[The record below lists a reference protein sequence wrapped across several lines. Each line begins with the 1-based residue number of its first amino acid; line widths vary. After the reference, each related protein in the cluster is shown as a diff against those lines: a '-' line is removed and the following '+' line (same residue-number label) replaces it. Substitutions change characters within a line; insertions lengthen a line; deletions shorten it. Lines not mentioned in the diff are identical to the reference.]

1 MLKLGHYPQAGIGV
15 GAINLQGA
23 TARTDVGAR
32 TAALDQLGFR
42 SSRASAAGLH
52 VPARTEPPLAP
63 PVTSAIWPV
72 RSRAVLLLHRRGVE
86 VLDQTKQTVR
96 CHWQL
101 EDLPPPSGA
110 SASASAFAI
119 AAGAPIVPP
128 SPMPRNPPRLVGDS
142 LSRWIVWIAGISLAE
157 GIT

>member
-101 EDLPPPSGA
+101 EDL
-110 SASASAFAI
+110 
-119 AAGAPIVPP
+119 AAERRQCVGERICDRR
-128 SPMPRNPPRLVGDS
+128 PRADR
-142 LSRWIVWIAGISLAE
+142 AALAHAAE
-157 GIT
+157 PA